1 MSEKIESDEIL
12 IKLKD
17 RNYDLNG
24 FTSKELENLQ
34 KHYPKIVE
42 AVSYMGEVSSK
53 SQEKVYKTIDSV
65 IAIFSDQLKDP
76 NLSEEAKD
84 KLNDRIEGL
93 VDKAYSKDSESKR
106 FMAGLVLL
114 GIGGTAFA
122 VKNPEI
128 RKTALKLLT
137 KGK

>member
-1 MSEKIESDEIL
+1 
-12 IKLKD
+12 
-17 RNYDLNG
+17 
-24 FTSKELENLQ
+24 
-34 KHYPKIVE
+34 
-42 AVSYMGEVSSK
+42 MGEVSAK

-84 KLNDRIEGL
+84 KINDRIEGL
-93 VDKAYSKDSESKR
+93 VDKAYSKDSESKI
-106 FMAGLVLL
+106 FMAGLILL